1 VFVGEGI
8 SEMNRKGKMGWLA
21 ATVTATVLCATARST
36 LLFAQEQADEQ
47 PVRVFLDCQGRAL
60 SGCDFDLVRREI
72 AWVDWVRNREDADVH
87 LLVTST
93 RTGAGT
99 VLEMQF
105 IGRGRFE
112 GEDSSLTHA
121 SSSTD
126 TRDELRRRLTERFKL
141 GLAGYAG
148 ATPAAERL
156 RVEYNAPAATLAVTP
171 ENDPW
176 NLWVFGV
183 SAGGSARAQSRTSS
197 TSVNGSLSASRT
209 SENWKFRW
217 GARARYSE
225 DDFEFSDGSTTTSL
239 RRTSG
244 TDVLLVRSAGPHWGI
259 GGRASVTSSTF
270 SNQHIRF
277 NIQPAVEYNIFPYA
291 ESSRRQFTLQYRVG
305 SSQVQYDEETLYG
318 VLEET
323 LYEQM
328 FTSSLSLQQP
338 WGSSSLAITVSNFL
352 DDAGKNRISVF
363 GNANVRI
370 VRGLSLS
377 FFGTVA
383 RVRDQ
388 VFLPRRGASDE
399 EVLLRQR
406 DLQTDFNYSLNI
418 NLRFT
423 FGSIFNNIVN
433 PRFDGGGG
441 QVFFFD

>member
-1 VFVGEGI
+1 MA
-8 SEMNRKGKMGWLA
+8 S
-21 ATVTATVLCATARST
+21 ST
-36 LLFAQEQADEQ
+36 LLFARAQSAEP
-47 PVRVFLDCQGRAL
+47 PVRVFLDCQAFF
-60 SGCDFDLVRREI
+60 GCDFDLVRREI

-93 RTGAGT
+93 PTGAGRAFD
-99 VLEMQF
+99 MQF

-112 GEDSSLTHA
+112 GQDTSLTHS

-126 TRDELRRRLTERFKL
+126 TQDELRRSLTERFKL
-141 GLAGYAG
+141 GLVGYAG
-148 ATPAAERL
+148 NTPAGQLL
-156 RVEYNAPAATLAVTP
+156 RVEYTAPVAAATVTP

-176 NLWVFGV
+176 NLWVFGL

-197 TSVNGSLSASRT
+197 TSVNGSLSANRT

-217 GARARYSE
+217 GARANYRE
-225 DDFEFSDGSTTTSL
+225 EDFEFSDGSTTSSL

-244 TDVLLVRSAGPHWGI
+244 TDVLVVRSVGPHWGV
-259 GGRASVTSSTF
+259 GGRASVTASTF
-270 SNQHIRF
+270 SNQDIRV
-277 NIQPAVEYNIFPYA
+277 NIQPAVEYNIFPYS
-291 ESSRRQFTLQYRVG
+291 ESSRRQLTFQYRIG
-305 SSQVQYDEETLYG
+305 SSHVRYDEETIFG

-328 FTSSLSLQQP
+328 LTTSLGLQQP
-338 WGSSSLAITVSNFL
+338 WGSSSLAVTVSHFL
-352 DDAGKNRISVF
+352 DDPQKNRLTVF

-377 FFGTVA
+377 FFGNVA

-388 VFLPRRGASDE
+388 VFLSRRGASDE

-406 DLQTDFNYSLNI
+406 DLETDFDYTLNI

-441 QVFFFD
+441 RIFFFN

>member
-1 VFVGEGI
+1 MCVGKGI
-8 SEMNRKGKMGWLA
+8 SEMHGTGQMGWLA
-21 ATVTATVLCATARST
+21 ATVTATVLCAMASST
-36 LLFAQEQADEQ
+36 LLFAQDQADEP
-47 PVRVFLDCQGRAL
+47 PVRVFLDCQGRAFF
-60 SGCDFDLVRREI
+60 GCDFDLVRREI
-72 AWVDWVRNREDADVH
+72 AWVDWVRNREDSDVH

-93 RTGAGT
+93 QTGAGT
-99 VLEMQF
+99 VFEMQF
-105 IGRGRFE
+105 IGRERFE
-112 GEDSSLTHA
+112 GADASLMHA

-126 TRDELRRRLTERFKL
+126 TRDELRRSLTERFKL
-141 GLAGYAG
+141 GLVGYAG
-148 ATPAAERL
+148 ATPAAARL

-209 SENWKFRW
+209 SEHWKFRW

-244 TDVLLVRSAGPHWGI
+244 TDVLVVRSAGPHWGI

-270 SNQHIRF
+270 SNQDMRV

-291 ESSRRQFTLQYRVG
+291 ESSRRQLTLQYRIG
-305 SSQVQYDEETLYG
+305 SSHVRYDEETVFG
-318 VLEET
+318 VFEET

-328 FTSSLSLQQP
+328 LTTSLRLQQP
-338 WGSSSLAITVSNFL
+338 WGSSSLAMTLSNFL
-352 DDAGKNRISVF
+352 DDVGKNRLTVF
-363 GNANVRI
+363 GNANIRI

-377 FFGTVA
+377 FFANVS

-406 DLQTDFNYSLNI
+406 DLQTDFNYALNV

-441 QVFFFD
+441 QIFFFD

>member
-1 VFVGEGI
+1 
-8 SEMNRKGKMGWLA
+8 M
-21 ATVTATVLCATARST
+21 
-36 LLFAQEQADEQ
+36 
-47 PVRVFLDCQGRAL
+47 DCQGQAFF
-60 SGCDFDLVRREI
+60 GCDFDLVRREI
-72 AWVDWVRNREDADVH
+72 AWVDWVRNREDSDVH

-93 RTGAGT
+93 ETGAGR
-99 VLEMQF
+99 VFEMRF

-112 GEDSSLTHA
+112 GEDASLTHS

-126 TRDELRRRLTERFKL
+126 TRDELRHSVTERFKL
-141 GLAGYAG
+141 GLVGYTG

-156 RVEYNAPAATLAVTP
+156 RVEYTAPTATTAVTP

-197 TSVNGSLSASRT
+197 SSVNGSLSASRT

-225 DDFEFSDGSTTTSL
+225 DDFEFDDGGTTTSL

-244 TDVLLVRSAGPHWGI
+244 TDLLLVRSVGPHWGI

-270 SNQHIRF
+270 SNQHIRY
-277 NIQPAVEYNIFPYA
+277 NIQPAVEYNIFPYD
-291 ESSRRQFTLQYRVG
+291 ESSRRQLTFQYRVG
-305 SSQVQYDEETLYG
+305 SSIVEYDEETLFG
-318 VLEET
+318 KLEET
-323 LYEQM
+323 LYEQIL
-328 FTSSLSLQQP
+328 TSSLSLQQP
-338 WGSSSLAITVSNFL
+338 WGSSSLAVTLSNFL
-352 DDAGKNRISVF
+352 DDIGKNRVSVF

-377 FFGTVA
+377 FFANVA

-406 DLQTDFNYSLNI
+406 DLQTSFTYSLNV

-441 QVFFFD
+441 QIFFFN